1 MNASSIYVI
10 VSIIYGFPS
19 VLLYIFSFFVWRE
32 FTWILVILVYF
43 MPFLDTY
50 RYFVHTAEMKYYG
63 ETEGYT
69 PISSVPINDSFAYL
83 IPFMIISTIC
93 SVALNITSLLF
104 VKQVKLR
111 KKNEVE
117 SNFLIIMSITCTAQ
131 LFGMILS
138 VSRVILAGTKV
149 ANTLAQILPFVSDG
163 LTLVQPWLL
172 VVFCHS
178 VSLKFV
184 LIENQVNI

>member
-1 MNASSIYVI
+1 
-10 VSIIYGFPS
+10 
-19 VLLYIFSFFVWRE
+19 
-32 FTWILVILVYF
+32 
-43 MPFLDTY
+43 
-50 RYFVHTAEMKYYG
+50 
-63 ETEGYT
+63 
-69 PISSVPINDSFAYL
+69 
-83 IPFMIISTIC
+83 MIISTIC